1 MIWREMKEGSM
12 DLELIIAKLHEE
24 LGLIDRAI
32 ADLERLPVRTLRR
45 PGRPRNWRHTGPRT
59 SETRKERPQEEN
71 RC

>member
-1 MIWREMKEGSM
+1 M

-32 ADLERLPVRTLRR
+32 ADLERLPVRSLRR
-45 PGRPRNWRHTGPRT
+45 PGRPRNGRHVGPRT
-59 SETRKERPQEEN
+59 SETLKEQPQGEG

>member
-1 MIWREMKEGSM
+1 M
-12 DLELIIAKLHEE
+12 DLELIIAKLHQE

-45 PGRPRNWRHTGPRT
+45 PGRPRNGRHAYPRI
-59 SETRKERPQEEN
+59 SETHPERPKEEG